1 MGREWTR
8 MHVLVVLLVAGFPLS
23 AEKVAGVKEPVEI
36 LRDKWGVPHIY
47 AKNTDD
53 LFFAQGWITAKD
65 RLFQIDLWRRAGT
78 GKLAEVMGPSA
89 VGRDK
94 IARLVRYRGDWNK
107 EWESYAPDAR
117 QIVAAFVNGI
127 NAYIK
132 SLDGRRPMEFKIA
145 GYDPGLWTPED
156 VAARIAGLGMTGN
169 LLQEINRSVE
179 IGEYGIDG
187 VEKYAPPDP
196 FVKLTIPAGIDIKA
210 ITAAIVKDYQ
220 AATGAPRFP
229 GEQGSNDWVIDGSM
243 SATGKPLLAN
253 DPHRP
258 ILLPSLRKTVHLVAP
273 GWNVIGA
280 GEPALPGIAL
290 GHNETVAYGF
300 TIVGVDQQDLYVEKT
315 NPADANQYFY
325 KGAWKAMELERQQIP
340 VKGASPANVELKYT
354 QHGPVIYED
363 PAKHLAYALK
373 WVGAEAGGAGYLA
386 GLSVAR
392 AKNWNEFVA
401 SMGRYKVP
409 SENMVYA
416 DVTGNI
422 GWIASGYNPIRKN
435 WTGLLPVPGDA
446 GEYEWGGY
454 LPAAEMP
461 HAYNP
466 AKHFIATANNKI
478 LPVGYTKQIGY
489 DWAEPFRVHRIEQM
503 LGENKK
509 FTIED
514 FERMQYDV
522 TSLPAKRLQA
532 IVKKS
537 RPEGHREIVDEFL
550 NWDARVT
557 PDSRMA
563 LIYEVWMSHLPD
575 AVLAGEWKARVSV
588 SVLLKML
595 EDQPNPKAVGGALDG
610 ALAELQKTLP
620 RQETWKWSAAHSLQM
635 RHPLNIKELNLPP
648 VARPGDANT
657 VHASSGTGG
666 ASGAS
671 YREIIDVADWDRSVM
686 TNTPGESGDPSSK
699 HYRDLLDD
707 WATGRYHP
715 MPYSRKAV
723 EAALDE
729 KIVLEPK

>member
-1 MGREWTR
+1 MRT
-8 MHVLVVLLVAGFPLS
+8 LFLLVIAMLPLS
-23 AEKVAGVKEPVEI
+23 AEKVAGLKEPVEI

-53 LFFAQGWITAKD
+53 LFFAQGWITARD
-65 RLFQIDLWRRAGT
+65 RLFQIDLWRRTGT
-78 GKLAEVMGPSA
+78 GRLAEVLGPSA

-94 IARLVRYRGDWNK
+94 LARLVRYRGDWNK

-117 QIVAAFVNGI
+117 QIVTAFVNGI
-127 NAYIK
+127 NAYVH
-132 SLDGRRPMEFKIA
+132 SLNGQRPLEFKIA

-156 VAARIAGLGMTGN
+156 VAARIAGLTMTGN
-169 LLQEINRSVE
+169 IIQEVNRSVE
-179 IGEYGIDG
+179 IGTYGTAK
-187 VEKYAPPDP
+187 VEKFAPPDP
-196 FVKLTIPAGIDIKA
+196 FVRLTVPPGIDIKA
-210 ITAAIVKDYQ
+210 ITAEIVKDYQ
-220 AATGAPRFP
+220 AATGTARFP

-258 ILLPSLRKTVHLVAP
+258 VLLPSLRKTVHLVAP

-300 TIVGVDQQDLYVEKT
+300 TIVGVDQEDLYVEKI
-315 NPADANQYFY
+315 NPSNPNEYFY
-325 KGAWKAMELERQQIP
+325 KGVWKPMEVERQQIA
-340 VKGASPANVELKYT
+340 VKGAVPVNVDLRYT
-354 QHGPVIYED
+354 QHGPIIYED
-363 PAKHLAYALK
+363 RDKHLGYALK
-373 WVGAEAGGAGYLA
+373 WVGSEAGGAGYLA

-401 SMGRYKVP
+401 SMARYKVP

-416 DVTGNI
+416 DVSGNI
-422 GWIASGYNPIRKN
+422 GWIASGFNPIRKN
-435 WTGLLPVPGDA
+435 WTGLLPVPGDT
-446 GEYEWGGY
+446 GDYEWGGF

-478 LPVGYTKQIGY
+478 LPPGYTRQISY
-489 DWAEPFRVHRIEQM
+489 DWAEPFRVQRIEQM
-503 LGENKK
+503 LGEPKK
-509 FTIED
+509 FNIAD

-522 TSLPAKRLQA
+522 TSLPAQRLQA
-532 IVKKS
+532 IVRKS
-537 RPEGHREIVDEFL
+537 RPESHKDVIDDFL

-563 LIYEVWMSHLPD
+563 LIFEAWISHLPG
-575 AVLAGEWKARVSV
+575 AVFAGEWKDRATLSV
-588 SVLLKML
+588 VLKML
-595 EDQPNPKAVGGALDG
+595 EENPNPRALGQSLDE
-610 ALAELQKTLP
+610 ALSELHRALP
-620 RQETWKWSAAHSLQM
+620 RQDMWNWSAAHTLQF
-635 RHPLNIKELNLPP
+635 RHPLNTKTLNLPS
-648 VARPGDANT
+648 VARPGDSNT
-657 VHASSGTGG
+657 VHASGGTSG

-671 YREIIDVADWDRSVM
+671 YREILDVADWDRSMM
-686 TNTPGESGDPSSK
+686 TNTPGESGDPGSK

-707 WATGRYHP
+707 WAAGRYHP
-715 MPYSRKAV
+715 MPFSRKAV

>member
-1 MGREWTR
+1 MPI
-8 MHVLVVLLVAGFPLS
+8 LLVLTVWPVS
-23 AEKVAGVKEPVEI
+23 AERVAGVREPVEI

-78 GKLAEVMGPSA
+78 GKLAEVLGPSA

-117 QIVAAFVNGI
+117 QIVVAFVNGI
-127 NAYIK
+127 NAYIR
-132 SLDGRRPMEFKIA
+132 SLGGQRPLEFKMA
-145 GYDPGLWTPED
+145 GYDPGLWTAED
-156 VAARIAGLGMTGN
+156 VAARIAGLGMTSN
-169 LLQEINRSVE
+169 LVQEVNRSVE
-179 IGEYGIDG
+179 IGTYGTG
-187 VEKYAPPDP
+187 KVEKFAPPDP
-196 FVKLTIPAGIDIKA
+196 FVRLTVPAGIDIKA
-210 ITAAIVKDYQ
+210 ITAEIVKDYE
-220 AATGAPRFP
+220 AATGTARFP

-258 ILLPSLRKTVHLVAP
+258 VLLPSLRKTVHLVAP

-300 TIVGVDQQDLYVEKT
+300 TIVGIDQEDLYVEKI
-315 NPADANQYFY
+315 NPANPNQYFY
-325 KGAWKAMELERQQIP
+325 KGAWKAMEVERQQIA
-340 VKGASPANVELKYT
+340 VKGAAAVNVDLRYT
-354 QHGPVIYED
+354 LHGPVIYDD
-363 PAKHLAYALK
+363 PGRHLAYALK

-392 AKNWNEFVA
+392 AKNWNEFVG

-416 DVTGNI
+416 DTAGNI
-422 GWIASGYNPIRKN
+422 GWIASGFNPIRKN

-454 LPAAEMP
+454 LPISDMP
-461 HAYNP
+461 QLYNP
-466 AKHFIATANNKI
+466 PKHFVATANHKI
-478 LPVGYTKQIGY
+478 LPAGYSKQIAY
-489 DWAEPFRVHRIEQM
+489 DWAEPFRVQRVEQM
-503 LGENKK
+503 LGEGKK
-509 FTIED
+509 FTIAD

-532 IVKKS
+532 IVRKA
-537 RPEGHREIVDEFL
+537 RPEGHKEIVDEFL
-550 NWDARVT
+550 NWDARLT
-557 PDSRMA
+557 PESRMA
-563 LIYEVWMSHLPD
+563 LIFEIWMSHLPD
-575 AVLAGEWKARVSV
+575 AVFGGEWKARANLGVMF
-588 SVLLKML
+588 KML
-595 EDQPNPKAVGGALDG
+595 EEKPNPRALGDSLDG
-610 ALAELQKTLP
+610 ALTELQRALP
-620 RQETWKWSAAHSLQM
+620 RQEMWKWSAAHTLPF
-635 RHPLNIKELNLPP
+635 RHPLNAKTLNLPA

-657 VHASSGTGG
+657 VHASGG
-666 ASGAS
+666 ASGANGAS
-671 YREIIDVADWDRSVM
+671 YREILDVADWDRSVM
-686 TNTPGESGDPSSK
+686 TNTPGESGDPNSK

-707 WATGRYHP
+707 WVAGRYHP
-715 MPYSRKAV
+715 MPFSRKAV
-723 EAALDE
+723 EAAMDE
-729 KIVLEPK
+729 RIVLEPR